1 MHEFMGG
8 KEDVYQW
15 RSPNR
20 VSLTAEG
27 GTQSDEKYSIQDQSR
42 NSKIHGWSETEI
54 LSKLRR
60 SPFHLFSTTII
71 LPRLADTHLN

>member
-20 VSLTAEG
+20 VSLTAER

-42 NSKIHGWSETEI
+42 NSKIHG
-54 LSKLRR
+54 
-60 SPFHLFSTTII
+60 
-71 LPRLADTHLN
+71 